1 MNGGEGGGVGGAPPR
16 RRCPACETDVGR
28 SLGLKEGFDVHRC
41 RSCGSVFV
49 DPLPPAEAGLDYDG
63 YYHEGNLIVPEFVDR
78 RLAEMV
84 AELEPFAL
92 TSRWIDIGCGAG
104 SLLRAVARAGWRVQG
119 TEIAPQPVQ
128 MLRAEGYD
136 VLLGDAAELELE
148 LGAYDVVSLIEVIEH
163 VPDPRALMRRAAALL
178 RPGGVLFMTTPHASG
193 ISGRVLGLQWSAVS
207 PPEHLQ
213 LFSRRGMSVALA
225 ASGFPRSII
234 GSRGVN
240 PYELVRGLRTR
251 AGSGEPTMTATE
263 RVQSAYRLNEALVG
277 NSLGA
282 RAKAG
287 ANFVLTHAGLG
298 DSLNCR
304 AIRT

>member
-1 MNGGEGGGVGGAPPR
+1 MSAGVSGVSSPPPR
-16 RRCPACETDVGR
+16 RRCPACETDGGR
-28 SLGLKEGFDVHRC
+28 SLGSKEGFDVHRC
-41 RSCGSVFV
+41 RTCGSLFV
-49 DPLPPAEAGLDYDG
+49 DQLPPVEAGLDYDG
-63 YYHEGNLIVPEFVDR
+63 YYHEGNLTVPEFVHR

-84 AELEPFAL
+84 GELEPFRL

-104 SLLRAVARAGWRVQG
+104 SLLRAVARAGWRAQG

-163 VPDPRALMRRAAALL
+163 VPEPRALMARAAALL
-178 RPGGVLFMTTPHASG
+178 RPGGVLFMTTPHARG
-193 ISGRVLGLQWSAVS
+193 VSGRVLGLQWSAVS

-213 LFSRRGMSVALA
+213 LFSRSGMSMALA
-225 ASGFPRSII
+225 ASGFSPSII

-251 AGSGEPTMTATE
+251 VGSAQQTMTATE
-263 RVQSAYRLNEALVG
+263 RVHSAYRLNEALVG
-277 NSLGA
+277 NSLGT
-282 RAKAG
+282 RIKAG

-298 DSLNCR
+298 DSLHCR
-304 AIRT
+304 AIRA

>member
-1 MNGGEGGGVGGAPPR
+1 MSGTTPR
-16 RRCPACETDVGR
+16 RRCPACEIDIGR

-41 RSCGSVFV
+41 RTCGSLFV
-49 DPLPPAEAGLDYDG
+49 DELPAVEAALDYDG
-63 YYHEGNLIVPEFVDR
+63 YYHEGNLTVPEFVNR
-78 RLAEMV
+78 RLGEMV
-84 AELEPFAL
+84 AGLEPFRL

-104 SLLRAVARAGWRVQG
+104 SLLRAIARAGWRAQG

-148 LGAYDVVSLIEVIEH
+148 SGAYDVVSLIEVIEH

-178 RPGGVLFMTTPHASG
+178 RPGGVLFMTTPHAGG
-193 ISGRVLGLQWSAVS
+193 ISGLVLGLQWSAVS

-213 LFSRRGMSVALA
+213 LFSRRGMSIALA
-225 ASGFPRSII
+225 ASGFSRSTI

-251 AGSGEPTMTATE
+251 AGSAQQTMSATE

-287 ANFVLTHAGLG
+287 ANFVLTRAGLG
-298 DSLNCR
+298 DSLSCR
-304 AIRT
+304 AIRA